1 MSDSKIVS
9 SRARQRTGLV
19 IAGPVASWPG
29 GSGGWLEGDFL
40 AGELFELADEGAL
53 AALGADA

>member
-1 MSDSKIVS
+1 VG
-9 SRARQRTGLV
+9 ARQRTGLV
-19 IAGPVASWPG
+19 IAGPVTCWGSW
-29 GSGGWLEGDFL
+29 SGGWLEGDFL